1 MKTNAL
7 IELLATGAE
16 PVRPHAI
23 ARRIVPTL
31 LIGTAGGLAL
41 FLAMFGVNSTLSDF
55 FALPGFWIK
64 MSFTGVLTVA
74 GLLATTKLARP
85 GVAVGNSVWLAAIPV
100 LAMWAFA
107 AIVLANA
114 EPAARADLVLGN
126 TWRVCPLN
134 IALLS
139 LPMLAAGTWALRGL
153 APTQLRLAGGALGL
167 LSGAL
172 GACIYGLHCPEFA
185 TPFLSIWYV
194 IGMLIPT
201 LTGITLAPRLL
212 RW

>member
-1 MKTNAL
+1 MKTDAL

-16 PVRPHAI
+16 PVRPYAV
-23 ARRIVPTL
+23 ARRIGPTL
-31 LIGTAGGLAL
+31 LIGTAGGLVL
-41 FLAMFGVNSTLSDF
+41 LLAMFGVNPELSDF
-55 FALPGFWIK
+55 LALPGFWIK
-64 MSFTGVLTVA
+64 MTFTSVLTVA

-85 GVAVGNSVWLAAIPV
+85 GLAVGNVLWLATIPV
-100 LAMWAFA
+100 LALWTFA
-107 AIVLANA
+107 AIVLADA
-114 EPAARADLVLGN
+114 EPAARADLVFGN
-126 TWRVCPLN
+126 TWRVCALN

-153 APTQLRLAGGALGL
+153 APTHLRMAGGALGL

-172 GACIYGLHCPEFA
+172 GACIYGLHCPEVA
-185 TPFLSIWYV
+185 APFLSIWYI

-201 LTGITLAPRLL
+201 LIGITLAPRLL